1 MVKKMIPLHL
11 DSFGIIQPILI
22 NEFLL
27 GFKKLWFKFE
37 KVNWRNRF
45 VRDL

>member
-27 GFKKLWFKFE
+27 GLQEVMVQILKSKLE
-37 KVNWRNRF
+37 K
-45 VRDL
+45 